1 MHVTARAY
9 IAEKGRGGLCL
20 SVTRQVL
27 RSGRKFAQ
35 MLEGARQIF
44 LALDFQE
51 ATVDDI
57 ARAAGV
63 SKATLFSY
71 FPDK

>member
-1 MHVTARAY
+1 
-9 IAEKGRGGLCL
+9 
-20 SVTRQVL
+20 
-27 RSGRKFAQ
+27 

-57 ARAAGV
+57 ARAAE
-63 SKATLFSY
+63 SI
-71 FPDK
+71 

>member
-1 MHVTARAY
+1 
-9 IAEKGRGGLCL
+9 
-20 SVTRQVL
+20 
-27 RSGRKFAQ
+27 